1 MIEVAVFELGAGTVF
16 DCGMRL
22 VKGVAGRIALA
33 GPGTA
38 SRVRRACLASADLS
52 KNMIFVGPAA
62 AVVEERRMVR
72 VVVRCQ
78 NSSSLLRSRHWP

>member
-1 MIEVAVFELGAGTVF
+1 VVAVSELGAGTVV

-22 VKGVAGRIALA
+22 AKGVAGRIGLA
-33 GPGTA
+33 GAGTA
-38 SRVRRACLASADLS
+38 SRVRRACLSSADLS
-52 KNMIFVGPAA
+52 MNMIFGAPAA
-62 AVVEERRMVR
+62 AVVEERRTAP